1 MGRAKYA
8 ENLAAK
14 NIAKITGPSSGTENE
29 FRYLVWSVALA
40 LGARYNFAAA
50 AGEKEKDEGF

>member
-1 MGRAKYA
+1 MGSVKYV
-8 ENLAAK
+8 ENLAVK

-29 FRYLVWSVALA
+29 FRYLVWLVVLA